1 MQKNQI
7 KILKE
12 QINEIENLKSQ
23 DAYGSKYKIW
33 KTTTQ
38 NLIDKIFDESYVRL
52 FKLSGA
58 LKMATSPQHSHQYYI
73 EGLNK
78 KKELLEGFLS
88 EAERFKD
95 SLEVDVSKLT
105 ALENYD
111 FHPKIKEVSQKLFE
125 NRHYAQ
131 AVEEAFKKVIKE
143 VKIKVKSISGK
154 TYDGDSLMNQAFGC
168 DNKEPIIQF
177 NNLTSEEERDEQRGL
192 MFLYKGIVGIRNR
205 KAHDNVLLDDANSAI
220 EYLAL
225 ASLLVRLL
233 ERYAEDR
240 Q

>member
-1 MQKNQI
+1 MKKEQI

-12 QINEIENLKSQ
+12 QIDDIENLKSQ
-23 DAYGSKYKIW
+23 DAYGPKYQIW

-38 NLIDKIFDESYVRL
+38 KLIEEMFDESYVRL

-58 LKMATSPQHSHQYYI
+58 LKMATSPQRSHQYYI

-111 FHPKIKEVSQKLFE
+111 FHPKIKEVSQRLFE
-125 NRHYAQ
+125 DGHYAQ

-143 VKIKVKSISGK
+143 VELKVKNISGR
-154 TYDGDSLMNQAFGC
+154 TYDGDNLMNHAFGC
-168 DNKEPIIQF
+168 DKKTPIILF
-177 NNLTSEEERDEQRGL
+177 NNLSSKEEIDEQKGL
-192 MFLYKGIVGIRNR
+192 MFLFKGIVGIRNR
-205 KAHDNVLLDDANSAI
+205 KAHENVLLDEPNRAI

-240 Q
+240 R